1 MSSKANKLTLL
12 RNGLFRPLA
21 AYNFLIENKR
31 LRLNRKYPFGN
42 DKDIKSFEEYTEFL
56 SFTFGSESLK
66 HINEHGSSE
75 PSVLYQKS
83 IRKMKSLYG
92 EDKQTSVL
100 SLEESMSL
108 YFSVLIMKPEIVVET
123 GVSDG
128 ISSLFILSALE
139 KNGRGNLYSIDFP
152 EVGMPKL
159 YGKEPGWIV
168 DETLR
173 TKWTLIYGKSSK
185 ELLPLLTKL
194 RFVNIFL
201 HDSEHSYPN
210 MKFEFSTAL
219 KYMQKGSLLL
229 SDDVRA
235 NGAFLEVCSEFGI
248 DKNNICL
255 LTGKDSDLGA
265 AAINRNFKE
274 TIRS

>member
-1 MSSKANKLTLL
+1 MSGKASKFTLL
-12 RNGLFRPLA
+12 RTGIFRPLA

-42 DKDIKSFEEYTEFL
+42 DNDIKSFEVYTEFL

-66 HINEHGSSE
+66 FINEHGSSE
-75 PSVLYQKS
+75 LYDLYEKS
-83 IRKMKSLYG
+83 IIKMKGLYG
-92 EDKQTSVL
+92 EDRQLSVL

-108 YFSVLIMKPEIVVET
+108 YFSVLIMKPETVIET

-168 DETLR
+168 DEALR

-194 RFVNIFL
+194 RFVNIFF
-201 HDSEHSYPN
+201 HDSEHSYSN

-255 LTGKDSDLGA
+255 LTGKDSDLGY
-265 AAINRNFKE
+265 AAINRNLKE